1 MRVKVIWCNGPTN
14 LLICNIEPCIGWVD
28 NFAPYLMSV
37 HIICMGLIGAVSN
50 FATKNG
56 WFMIICPIR
65 SLTLGILLYF
75 RSWDRPR
82 YALKPHISKKKKLTD
97 PAFEQPHFSKI
108 YLSTTEMWKIKSGKL
123 PGAENPDLPMASPAF
138 LGPGPTCNHG
148 KVRTKVVFIQHLT
161 HNIQIETNLLRS
173 AGELLT
179 IC

>member
-75 RSWDRPR
+75 RSWDKPR
-82 YALKPHISKKKKLTD
+82 YALKPHISKKKNWLILLLSNPIFPRYICLPLKCEKLN
-97 PAFEQPHFSKI
+97 Q
-108 YLSTTEMWKIKSGKL
+108 
-123 PGAENPDLPMASPAF
+123 ENSQVPRIPIFPW
-138 LGPGPTCNHG
+138 H
-148 KVRTKVVFIQHLT
+148 R
-161 HNIQIETNLLRS
+161 LRS
-173 AGELLT
+173 LGRAPPATMGKFAPRWFLYS
-179 IC
+179 I

>member
-37 HIICMGLIGAVSN
+37 HIICMGLIGAASN

-65 SLTLGILLYF
+65 SLTLGIFLYF
-75 RSWDRPR
+75 RSWDKPR
-82 YALKPHISKKKKLTD
+82 YALKPHISKKKLTD

-123 PGAENPDLPMASPAF
+123 PGAENPDLPDR
-138 LGPGPTCNHG
+138 H
-148 KVRTKVVFIQHLT
+148 R
-161 HNIQIETNLLRS
+161 LRS
-173 AGELLT
+173 LGRAPPATMGKFASAQICWGIAHNLEKPQVIPSGYLT
-179 IC
+179 

>member
-14 LLICNIEPCIGWVD
+14 LLICNVEPCIGWVD

-75 RSWDRPR
+75 RSWDKTQICTETTYLEKKNWLILLLSNPIFPR
-82 YALKPHISKKKKLTD
+82 YICLPLKC
-97 PAFEQPHFSKI
+97 E
-108 YLSTTEMWKIKSGKL
+108 KIKSGKL